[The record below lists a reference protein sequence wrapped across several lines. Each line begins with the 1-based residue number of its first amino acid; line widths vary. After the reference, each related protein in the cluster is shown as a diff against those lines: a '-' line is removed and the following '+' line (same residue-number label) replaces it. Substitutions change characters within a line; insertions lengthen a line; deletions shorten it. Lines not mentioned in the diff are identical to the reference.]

1 MNNGQCRL
9 KVSPNQPILWRLTA
23 PPKEELTIYSMRDNN
38 HSTNRNIDQPTGPM
52 KAHHPKGETFH
63 QFCEE
68 YFGVTL
74 FCWTVQEDSLN
85 ISMKWVGQE
94 FSSPS
99 KTILGKKFNLH
110 CVFVCFYGRGTKQ
123 ARYWKYW
130 WIEVASLWTSL
141 CERLMRCYRW
151 QKHRWHAWGHLGR
164 LDPYGTS
171 CNQCSAIKYNP
182 CPLISFKY

>member
-1 MNNGQCRL
+1 MTAHRSTKGGTKPSILWGITTTQPIGI
-9 KVSPNQPILWRLTA
+9 STNQPVPWRLIT
-23 PPKEELTIYSMRDNN
+23 PKEKPSINSAKTLN
-38 HSTNRNIDQPTGPM
+38 
-52 KAHHPKGETFH
+52 GEIA
-63 QFCEE
+63 E

-74 FCWTVQEDSLN
+74 FCWTVPEDSFN

-151 QKHRWHAWGHLGR
+151 QKYRWHAWGHLGR
-164 LDPYGTS
+164 LDPYGTL